1 MLYLNIYTENTYFN
15 LDQVLHSGM
24 HWIGN
29 PVKSELVLEERGDP
43 TYRVQARGSHRPNW
57 SHSVEAS
64 GEKITPSRKHS
75 ISDR

>member
-15 LDQVLHSGM
+15 LDQVLHSRM

-43 TYRVQARGSHRPNW
+43 T
-57 SHSVEAS
+57 
-64 GEKITPSRKHS
+64 
-75 ISDR
+75 